1 MPESVRGRSDH
12 LGVIQK
18 GGVSHVLMGGGVRRN
33 ELFVVGLELS
43 EVGALAHGPL
53 AEKSVPNPRVRLSHS
68 ACDCIKYNHK

>member
-1 MPESVRGRSDH
+1 
-12 LGVIQK
+12 
-18 GGVSHVLMGGGVRRN
+18 MGGEVRRN